1 MKCSNIIIASVLM
14 LFTASS
20 FAINTVQL
28 TEKNGIDFSDG
39 KPKFKKGVIIKNGK
53 AVQYDKCQYRNPNDP
68 NKQPE
73 SGMQYCN
80 DNVPSTN
87 NDNDE

>member
-1 MKCSNIIIASVLM
+1 MKFSNIFIAGALM

-53 AVQYDKCQYRNPNDP
+53 AVQYNKCQYRNPTDP

-73 SGMQYCN
+73 SGMKYCA
-80 DNVPSTN
+80 DNVQSN
-87 NDNDE
+87 NDDGDE

>member
-1 MKCSNIIIASVLM
+1 MKFSNIFIASALM

-39 KPKFKKGVIIKNGK
+39 KPKFKKGVIIRNGK

-73 SGMQYCN
+73 SGMQYCT
-80 DNVPSTN
+80 DNVTSSN
-87 NDNDE
+87 DDNDE